1 MEFTWSMALLV
12 CPMAFLAG
20 LMDAVAGGGGL
31 ISLPAYL
38 AAGLPPHMAAAT
50 NKCSS
55 VFGAAVSAAR
65 FFRRGRVHPAALLS
79 APLALAGSWLGALLN
94 LRLPEQLLSWV
105 MLGAVPVIGGV
116 VLTRRDLGA
125 ESRVD
130 RLSPRRLAALCALI
144 GFALGLYDG
153 FFGPGTGTF
162 LILAFS
168 GLAGFDL
175 LTASGNAKLV
185 NLCSNLAAFAAFAW
199 SGEIVWRLGLP
210 AAACSI
216 LGHFLGSGLALTR
229 GAKVIRPAF
238 LLVLALLL
246 LKLVWALPG

>member
-79 APLALAGSWLGALLN
+79 APLAL
-94 LRLPEQLLSWV
+94 RLPEQLLSWV
-105 MLGAVPVIGGV
+105 LLGAVPVIGGV

-162 LILAFS
+162 LILAFT
-168 GLAGFDL
+168 GLAGCDL